1 MAHPYDELFR
11 PDEVLE
17 RRINLTPTPVHEQKP
32 VAALEVQVGGN
43 HYKSQK
49 IQPIEFIAA
58 NGLDFFQGNVIKYVT
73 RRKGDTEKRLEDL
86 NKAKHY
92 IDLYMDFIKKGELA

>member
-1 MAHPYDELFR
+1 MSKGYDEAFR
-11 PDEVLE
+11 P
-17 RRINLTPTPVHEQKP
+17 EQKP
-32 VAALEVQVGGN
+32 QTALDVQVGGD

-73 RRKGDTEKRLEDL
+73 RRKGDVAKRIEDL

-92 IDLYMDFIKKGELA
+92 IDMYMDFIKKGEMA